1 MFEEIPTPKLTYSAV
16 SFALLVPV
24 LVWPLFWWGEASL
37 NPGLNIGQVWLL
49 AAATLL
55 LSAIAVDSVLHYRS
69 DHLSPFFAA
78 GWILFGT
85 LAVSTALRS
94 EQGGFLIACLF
105 ALHAIRSGIH
115 LWRQEQEWWLWPAWT
130 RDTLAALGM
139 FVWQILLP
147 HA

>member
-1 MFEEIPTPKLTYSAV
+1 MSDSIPTPKLTYTAV

-24 LVWPLFWWGEASL
+24 LIWPVFWWGEASL
-37 NPGLNIGQVWLL
+37 NPGLDIGQVWLL

-55 LSAIAVDSVLHYRS
+55 ISAIGVDSVLHYRT

-85 LAVSTALRS
+85 LAVSMALRT
-94 EQGGFLIACLF
+94 EHGAFLIGCLF
-105 ALHAIRSGIH
+105 ALHATRSGIG
-115 LWRQEQEWWLWPAWT
+115 LWRHGEEWWLWPAWV

-139 FVWQILLP
+139 FAWQILLS
-147 HA
+147 HV